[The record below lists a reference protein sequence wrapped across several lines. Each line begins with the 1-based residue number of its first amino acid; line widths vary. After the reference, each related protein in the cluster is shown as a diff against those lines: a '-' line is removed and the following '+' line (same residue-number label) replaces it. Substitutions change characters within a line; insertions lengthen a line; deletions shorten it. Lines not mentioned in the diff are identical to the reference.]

1 MKFVGHYH
9 FKIMQVE
16 FKKLNPLA
24 DIPSKANEGDAGF
37 DLTGIE
43 YSVKTD
49 ESTGVAFI
57 EYSTGIAVKIPNGY
71 VGILAP
77 RSSISSRTDLFL
89 ANSVGVIDSG
99 YRGEIKFR
107 FKTNLSKPHTPAFTV
122 AQIYDLHER
131 IGQLL
136 IMPLANLPASE
147 VSEFSPD
154 ESNTRGTGGFG
165 STGRH

>member
-1 MKFVGHYH
+1 MA
-9 FKIMQVE
+9 VE
-16 FKKLNPLA
+16 FKKLHSEA
-24 DIPSKANEGDAGF
+24 VIPTKANEGDAGF
-37 DLTGIE
+37 DLTGIG

-49 ESTGVAFI
+49 DSSGVTFI
-57 EYSTGIAVKIPNGY
+57 EYSTGIAVKIPKGY

-99 YRGEIKFR
+99 YRGEIRFR
-107 FKTNLSKPHTPAFTV
+107 FKTNLSKPHTPSFTV
-122 AQIYDLHER
+122 AKIYDVPER

-136 IMPLANLPASE
+136 IMPLANLRAHE

-154 ESNTRGTGGFG
+154 EDNTRGTGGFG